1 MAKVIGIDL
10 GTTNSCVAVM
20 DGKEAKVIENAEHVY
35 QMYTVTVES
44 NLRNKLVTELNKL
57 GVGASVHFD
66 PPVHKQEYYK
76 DFEIRESLENTELL
90 SNSIVTL
97 PMFSSITDEEIY
109 YVVECLEK
117 ILK

>member
-1 MAKVIGIDL
+1 
-10 GTTNSCVAVM
+10 
-20 DGKEAKVIENAEHVY
+20 
-35 QMYTVTVES
+35 MYTVTVES